1 LDASTV
7 KFGFGHVP
15 AEDHR
20 RHVRLV
26 QVAEELG
33 FDYAWIPDQ
42 TFHRDPVAL
51 IAAIA
56 PVTRRIRLGLGVANP
71 YTRHPATLARAA
83 ATLDEMAEG
92 RFSIGIGAGNRK
104 ELLQPLG
111 LDDGDAARRCREMA
125 EMVRALLA
133 GGRAEYRGR
142 YFQAAGVALDFPAR
156 SGLDIYIAGR
166 GPNVLAAAG
175 AAADGAIVGGLCTAA
190 GIGYALDHIRRGAS
204 KVGRDAPSEVVS
216 WVTCHL
222 TENKTVAVRQLKAV
236 VAHIIGGAPVA
247 VLQAAGLPEDLMER
261 IKATYRERG
270 VPEAAELV
278 TPQCVDAFTIVG
290 DAEECAERIAALRG
304 WGVTQFSVLMPPG
317 SVEQHE
323 ERLRAF
329 AKAIIPL
336 VAGQNAGSRGR
347 G

>member
-1 LDASTV
+1 V

-51 IAAIA
+51 IAAVA
-56 PVTRRIRLGLGVANP
+56 PATRRIRLGLGVANP
-71 YTRHPATLARAA
+71 YTRHPAMLARAA

-92 RFSIGIGAGNRK
+92 RFNVGIGAGNRK

-133 GGRAEYRGR
+133 GGRAEYRGT
-142 YFQAAGVALDFPAR
+142 YFRAAGVALDFPAR
-156 SGLDIYIAGR
+156 PGLEIYIAGR

-175 AAADGAIVGGLCTAA
+175 AVADGVIVGGLCTAP
-190 GIGYALDHIRRGAS
+190 GIGYALEQIRRGANRA
-204 KVGRDAPSEVVS
+204 GRDAPSQVVS
-216 WVTCHL
+216 WVTCQL
-222 TENKTVAVRQLKAV
+222 TQDRTAAVRQLKPV
-236 VAHIIGGAPVA
+236 VAHIIGGAPMA
-247 VLQAAGLPEDLMER
+247 VLQAAGLPGDLMER

-270 VPEAAELV
+270 IPEAAELV
-278 TPQCVDAFTIVG
+278 TRQCVDAFTIVG
-290 DAEECAERIAALRG
+290 DAEECAERIAALEG

-323 ERLRAF
+323 ARLRAF

-336 VAGQNAGSRGR
+336 VAGQTAGRSG
-347 G
+347 GG